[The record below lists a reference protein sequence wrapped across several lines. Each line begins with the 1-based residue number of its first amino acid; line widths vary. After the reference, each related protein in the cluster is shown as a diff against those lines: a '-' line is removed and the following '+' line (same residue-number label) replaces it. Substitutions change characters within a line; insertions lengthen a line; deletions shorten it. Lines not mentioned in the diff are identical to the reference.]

1 MLKRVAAVA
10 ALSLLPL
17 VAAPAP
23 AQAAGT
29 CNISVPSK
37 VSITKPYR
45 TITATYSSG
54 CRTSADWAW
63 WDVVHP
69 RQGPWHDFMFTGR
82 SKETIDWYDSDP
94 RGTYTVR
101 ADEAWDHNYRKMK
114 QNSPKMTVKLGS
126 KVGISTSRSG
136 TYVTVRGTATRYT
149 PNAERFRS
157 WSGATV
163 TLRSKSCSSCSWK
176 KVKTTRTNSAGKVSI
191 RTKASSKRYWKIT
204 TLDSSNTWG
213 KTSSTLRR

>member
-17 VAAPAP
+17 AASPAP

-54 CRTSADWAW
+54 CRKNADWAW

-69 RQGPWHDFMFTGR
+69 SQGPTDIFDFEGR
-82 SKETIDWYDSDP
+82 SKQSIDWYDWNP
-94 RGTYTVR
+94 RGRYTVR
-101 ADEAWDHNYRKMK
+101 AQGAWDDDFRKMK
-114 QNSPKMTVKLGS
+114 QNSPKMTVRLGS
-126 KVGISTSRSG
+126 KLGISTSRSG
-136 TYVTVRGTATRYT
+136 SYVTVRGTATRYT
-149 PNAERFRS
+149 PSAERFRP
-157 WSGATV
+157 WSGARV
-163 TLRSKSCSSCSWK
+163 SLYSKSCSSCSWK
-176 KVKTTRTNSAGKVSI
+176 RVKATKTNSTGKVSV
-191 RTKASSKRYWKIT
+191 RTKASTKRYWKIAT
-204 TLDSSNTWG
+204 SDSSNTWG
-213 KTSSTLRR
+213 KTSATLRR

>member
-1 MLKRVAAVA
+1 MLKRFAAVA

-17 VAAPAP
+17 AAAPAP
-23 AQAAGT
+23 AQAAPSCT
-29 CNISVPSK
+29 ISVPSK

-54 CRTSADWAW
+54 CRTYADEAW

-69 RQGPWHDFMFTGR
+69 TQGPMDFFDYEGR
-82 SKETIDWYDSDP
+82 SKQSIDWYDWNP
-94 RGTYTVR
+94 RGRYTVR
-101 ADEAWDHNYRKMK
+101 AQGAWDDDFRKLK

-126 KVGISTSRSG
+126 KTGISTSRSG
-136 TYVTVRGTATRYT
+136 TYVTVKGTATRYS
-149 PNAERFRS
+149 PNAERFRP

-163 TLRSKSCSSCSWK
+163 TLHSKSCSSCSWK
-176 KVKTTRTNSAGKVSI
+176 RVKTVKTNSAGKVSI
-191 RTKASSKRYWKIT
+191 KTKASAKRYWRIT
-204 TLDSSNTWG
+204 TSDSSNTWG